1 MTEIR
6 LCKDCKYFRRS
17 GNLID
22 ILFGDAWHSCS
33 HPEVT
38 DDVVNGKDRVYC
50 KIARTYRCGYEGKF
64 WEARK

>member
-1 MTEIR
+1 M
-6 LCKDCKYFRRS
+6 
-17 GNLID
+17 ID